1 MKTTANYA
9 LQIPEAT
16 DTVNLLTQNYPNFET
31 IDTAMKANKDAAI
44 TTATEVKTGTN
55 HAIIRSNTDSS
66 MFRFVATSNM
76 VAGDTFTVDSVVC
89 TATTPNGQSLG
100 AGAFVINQNV
110 LCCLTGTLLTI
121 YAGGSSASEVE
132 LAKNAEKLGGELPE
146 YYGTAD
152 AVTANTQAIDGLTN
166 DVSELNE
173 KVAKLGNY
181 EYSTAEQDTGMKWI
195 DGQTIYSRTFVK
207 QSSTAMTG
215 SQKIGLTFEDSS
227 TTTPHIIKAEL
238 VTREAG
244 GGQIFRFNSTNSDG
258 ATLGEQG
265 NTVSLVT
272 VTSAGLLYYC
282 VTVFYVKSAN
292 WIIPS

>member
-89 TATTPNGQSLG
+89 TATTPDGQSLG

-152 AVTANTQAIDGLTN
+152 AVTANTQAIDGLVN
-166 DVSELNE
+166 DVDELKN
-173 KVAKLGNY
+173 
-181 EYSTAEQDTGMKWI
+181 
-195 DGQTIYSRTFVK
+195 
-207 QSSTAMTG
+207 
-215 SQKIGLTFEDSS
+215 
-227 TTTPHIIKAEL
+227 
-238 VTREAG
+238 REALVKYYNG
-244 GGQIFRFNSTNSDG
+244 VGTEFQVGTWKDIPVYRNTFKFTSFSNNAINSLTISAATNIVDYRIIGRMTINGTSSGWCNYTNSWWLNSSDCWS
-258 ATLGEQG
+258 TL
-265 NTVSLVT
+265 NTPTT
-272 VTSAGLLYYC
+272 VQMYL
-282 VTVFYVKSAN
+282 KSPNSPTNIEVYAIVDYTKEAIDFN
-292 WIIPS
+292 

>member
-89 TATTPNGQSLG
+89 TATTPDGQSLG

-121 YAGGSSASEVE
+121 YAGGSASTEVE
-132 LAKNAEKLGGELPE
+132 KAKTAENAEKLGGELPE

-166 DVSELNE
+166 DVSDLKDKIDN
-173 KVAKLGNY
+173 V
-181 EYSTAEQDTGMKWI
+181 YSTTEKAVGTWV
-195 DGQTIYSRTFVK
+195 DGSIIYKKSYYGKNVTIT
-207 QSSTAMTG
+207 
-215 SQKIGLTFEDSS
+215 S
-227 TTTPHIIKAEL
+227 TTTIDTLLNSSNIKPIKVDMESR
-238 VTREAG
+238 VG
-244 GGQIFRFNSTNSDG
+244 GAYNSGPLEFYLNSNHYYKKVG
-258 ATLGEQG
+258 ITENGVNLEV
-265 NTVSLVT
+265 NNYT
-272 VTSAGLLYYC
+272 VTEYYITMYYLK
-282 VTVFYVKSAN
+282 V
-292 WIIPS
+292 

>member
-89 TATTPNGQSLG
+89 TATTPDGQSLG

-152 AVTANTQAIDGLTN
+152 AVSANTQAIDGLTN
-166 DVSELNE
+166 DVSDLKN
-173 KVAKLGNY
+173 KVNHV
-181 EYSTAEQDTGMKWI
+181 YSTEEKEVGTWV
-195 DGQTIYSRTFVK
+195 DGKSVYERTFYDFSNTTHSSDIMLDADLNISKIIPVSFDECYLQSNVYYEGFIDYSNEVK
-207 QSSTAMTG
+207 RA
-215 SQKIGLTFEDSS
+215 
-227 TTTPHIIKAEL
+227 
-238 VTREAG
+238 R
-244 GGQIFRFNSTNSDG
+244 
-258 ATLGEQG
+258 
-265 NTVSLVT
+265 
-272 VTSAGLLYYC
+272 VTSSGTLIRISQNSFTKYS
-282 VTVFYVKSAN
+282 VTMKY
-292 WIIPS
+292 IYI

>member
-55 HAIIRSNTDSS
+55 HAIIRSNTDAS

-89 TATTPNGQSLG
+89 TATTPDGQSLG

-110 LCCLTGTLLTI
+110 LCCLVGTLLTV

-166 DVSELNE
+166 DVSELKD
-173 KVAKLGNY
+173 KVNHV
-181 EYSTAEQDTGMKWI
+181 YSTEEKEVGTWI
-195 DGQTIYSRTFVK
+195 DGKPIFEKTYYSNNTSYTQPVIIDAEMNSNNINVFYIDGLYK
-207 QSSTAMTG
+207 SSDNEYRDIFYIFQNG
-215 SQKIGLTFEDSS
+215 STYYG
-227 TTTPHIIKAEL
+227 
-238 VTREAG
+238 
-244 GGQIFRFNSTNSDG
+244 FRPCV
-258 ATLGEQG
+258 L
-265 NTVSLVT
+265 
-272 VTSAGLLYYC
+272 SAGLQLNIFNAGTITDFNLTIRY
-282 VTVFYVKSAN
+282 TKKS
-292 WIIPS
+292 

>member
-89 TATTPNGQSLG
+89 TATTPDGQSLG

-166 DVSELNE
+166 DVSDLKN
-173 KVAKLGNY
+173 KVNHV
-181 EYSTAEQDTGMKWI
+181 YSTDEKEVGTWI
-195 DGQTIYSRTFVK
+195 DGRPVYEKTFYENDINISPNGFYNLASDDNVDFVIAMNGVYTEKNVSYQAQFDYVYNYNGTVVK
-207 QSSTAMTG
+207 KSIVFNNNNFA
-215 SQKIGLTFEDSS
+215 L
-227 TTTPHIIKAEL
+227 HIL
-238 VTREAG
+238 
-244 GGQIFRFNSTNSDG
+244 S
-258 ATLGEQG
+258 ATL
-265 NTVSLVT
+265 TSYIVT
-272 VTSAGLLYYC
+272 YK
-282 VTVFYVKSAN
+282 YVKK
-292 WIIPS
+292 I

>member
-55 HAIIRSNTDSS
+55 HAILRSNTDAS

-76 VAGDTFTVDSVVC
+76 VSGDTFTVDSVVC
-89 TATTPNGQSLG
+89 TATTPDGQSLG

-121 YAGGSSASEVE
+121 YAGGSASTEVE
-132 LAKNAEKLGGELPE
+132 KAKTAENAEKLGGELPE

-166 DVSELNE
+166 DVSEINE
-173 KVAKLGNY
+173 KIAGLGGN
-181 EYSTAEQDTGMKWI
+181 YSTAEHVVGKWI
-195 DGQTIYSRTFVK
+195 DGTIDVYEKTYVYMGTSV
-207 QSSTAMTG
+207 
-215 SQKIGLTFEDSS
+215 LTNQ
-227 TTTPHIIKAEL
+227 IIDAN
-238 VTREAG
+238 
-244 GGQIFRFNSTNSDG
+244 FNSYVIDYTGCFYSTEQNNVLLPYIWKTNFYAGLEYGSSGLKFYWDG
-258 ATLGEQG
+258 SGSTFKGY
-265 NTVSLVT
+265 VVT
-272 VTSAGLLYYC
+272 VRYI
-282 VTVFYVKSAN
+282 KSS
-292 WIIPS
+292 PFS